1 MKDLDT
7 LEAAFQ
13 ADLRAA
19 LRRAVNGRSPK
30 LFSLDEAREGSSA
43 RKLRARAERL
53 VELRRTYSVDPLQQS
68 AGARYLYACLRW
80 QQLHKGAPEAV
91 PVVARDLLKELEAH
105 AT

>member
-19 LRRAVNGRSPK
+19 LLRAMKGGSPK
-30 LFSLDEAREGSSA
+30 LFSLQETGERSSA

-53 VELRRTYSVDPLQQS
+53 MELRRTYSTDPGQQS

-80 QQLHKGAPEAV
+80 QHLHNGAPEAV
-91 PVVARDLLKELEAH
+91 PVVARDLLKELEAY

>member
-1 MKDLDT
+1 MKDIDT

-13 ADLRAA
+13 AELRAA
-19 LRRAVNGRSPK
+19 LRRAVKGRSPK
-30 LFSLDEAREGSSA
+30 LFSFDEARESSNA
-43 RKLRARAERL
+43 RKLRAKAERL
-53 VELRRTYSVDPLQQS
+53 MDLRRTYSVDPLEQS

-91 PVVARDLLKELEAH
+91 PIVARDLLKELEAH